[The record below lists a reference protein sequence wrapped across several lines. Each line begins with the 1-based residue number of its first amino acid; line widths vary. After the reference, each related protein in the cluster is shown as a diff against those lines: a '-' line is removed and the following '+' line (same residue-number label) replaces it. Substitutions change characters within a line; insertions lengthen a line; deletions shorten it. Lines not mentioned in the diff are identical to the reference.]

1 MFEYKIQNMNKEVM
15 KRYKMLQY
23 TNLDK
28 EPDKKKI
35 IKKKKMTIT
44 KRRNENHSQLNSHK
58 GTHAN
63 YLPKYLSI
71 TNNLLG

>member
-1 MFEYKIQNMNKEVM
+1 M

-35 IKKKKMTIT
+35 IKKNKTKNDNNKKE
-44 KRRNENHSQLNSHK
+44 K
-58 GTHAN
+58 
-63 YLPKYLSI
+63 
-71 TNNLLG
+71 

>member
-1 MFEYKIQNMNKEVM
+1 
-15 KRYKMLQY
+15 MLQY

-35 IKKKKMTIT
+35 IKKNKKKMTIT

>member
-1 MFEYKIQNMNKEVM
+1 MFEYKIKNMNKEVM

-35 IKKKKMTIT
+35 IKKNKTKNNDNNKKD
-44 KRRNENHSQLNSHK
+44 K
-58 GTHAN
+58 
-63 YLPKYLSI
+63 
-71 TNNLLG
+71 

>member
-28 EPDKKKI
+28 EPAKKKI
-35 IKKKKMTIT
+35 IKKKK
-44 KRRNENHSQLNSHK
+44 KK
-58 GTHAN
+58 
-63 YLPKYLSI
+63 
-71 TNNLLG
+71 NNDNNKKEKWKPFAIKFT